1 MDTRLQQRIEAA
13 IGVRPERAS
22 GLSGGC
28 VGTVMRVDLVD
39 GQSVVAKTGGPGLD
53 IEGYMLRYLAE
64 RSSLPVPGVLLDEPD
79 LLLIEHV
86 ESGGRLGSQGEE
98 HAADLLASLHDIEQ
112 SRYGLERDT
121 LIGGLHQP
129 NTQTEDWCAF
139 FGEHRLVYMAREA
152 ERAGRLPREIRRR
165 VESLA
170 GRLEGLIGQA
180 GPPSLI
186 HGDVWGGNVLAAPK
200 GGRIA
205 AFIDP
210 AIYYADAEVELAFI
224 TLFGCFGDHFFAAYN
239 ERRPIREGFFEVRK
253 DLYNLYPLLVHV
265 RLFGGGYVSSVSA
278 TLRRLEG

>member
-13 IGVRPERAS
+13 TGIRPERAT

-28 VGTVMRVDLVD
+28 VGTVMRIDLAD
-39 GQSVVAKTGGPGLD
+39 GQAIVAKTGGPGLD

-86 ESGGRLGSQGEE
+86 ESGGRLGKEGEE
-98 HAADLLASLHDIEQ
+98 HAADLLAALHNIEQ
-112 SRYGLERDT
+112 ARYGLERDT

-129 NTQTEDWCAF
+129 NPPTEDWCAF

-152 ERAGRLPREIRRR
+152 ERAGRLPADLRRR
-165 VESLA
+165 VEALA
-170 GRLEGLIGQA
+170 GRLEKLIGPP

-186 HGDVWGGNVLAAPK
+186 HGDVWGGNVLATPR

-210 AIYYADAEVELAFI
+210 AIYYADAEIELAFI
-224 TLFGCFGDHFFAAYN
+224 TLFGCFGDRFFDRYS
-239 ERRPIREGFFEVRK
+239 EQRPIREGFFEVRK

-278 TLRRLEG
+278 SLRQLEG